1 MNDFVTAWE
10 TLFGTYTPIQVIDSV
25 TNEVTVMTDWGY
37 VTRVAFFIIVVYC
50 ILKLIGGVLKSDSK
64 R

>member
-10 TLFGTYTPIQVIDSV
+10 TLFGTYTPIQVLDSV

-37 VTRVAFFIIVVYC
+37 VTRCAFFIIVVYC